1 MYYETF
7 HEDTHERHQL
17 IKEWILENGLGS
29 ANGFNACISSRCTL
43 QCGSCLRQSL
53 AAQGKH
59 PGFSGGDLTLDDTK
73 KLFKYFREVQIN
85 GQVSDP
91 IFNPHLEEIL
101 KYMHES
107 KDADMTW
114 SNLHTAATA
123 KKYKKPYYKKLFEA
137 NPDILWIFGIDGLP
151 EESHLYRKNQDGK
164 FLFEMMCMATDMGV
178 RTTWQWIVF
187 NYNENH
193 IEQGKEL
200 AKKHNLDLEITHS
213 SRWDGLEDLKP
224 SNPEY
229 TKEYGSG

>member
-1 MYYETF
+1 MYHETF
-7 HEDTHERHQL
+7 HENTHERRKL

-29 ANGFNACISSRCTL
+29 DNGFNACISSRCTL
-43 QCGSCLRQSL
+43 QCAACLRQSL
-53 AAQGKH
+53 AEQGKH
-59 PGFSGGDLTLDDTK
+59 PGFSGGDLTLEDAK
-73 KLFKYFREVQIN
+73 KLFKYFKQVQIN

-101 KYMHES
+101 KYMYDS

-114 SNLHTAATA
+114 SNIHTAATA
-123 KKYKKPYYKKLFEA
+123 KKYKESYYKKLFEA

-151 EESHLYRKNQDGK
+151 EESHLYRKNQNGK
-164 FLFEMMCMATDMGV
+164 FLFDMMCMAADMGV

-200 AKKHNLDLEITHS
+200 ARKHNLDLEITYS
-213 SRWDGLEDLKP
+213 SRWDGLEELKP
-224 SNPEY
+224 TNSEY
-229 TKEYGSG
+229 VKEYGSG

>member
-7 HEDTHERHQL
+7 HEDTHERRKL
-17 IKEWILENGLGS
+17 IKEWIVENGLGS
-29 ANGFNACISSRCTL
+29 DNGFNACISSRCTL
-43 QCGSCLRQSL
+43 QCAACLRQSL
-53 AAQGKH
+53 AEQGKH
-59 PGFSGGDLTLDDTK
+59 PGFSGGDLTLEDTK
-73 KLFKYFREVQIN
+73 KLFKYFKQVQIN

-101 KYMHES
+101 KYMYDS

-114 SNLHTAATA
+114 SNIHTAATA
-123 KKYKKPYYKKLFEA
+123 KKYKEPYYKKLFEA

-151 EESHLYRKNQDGK
+151 EESHLYRKNQNGK
-164 FLFEMMCMATDMGV
+164 FLFDMMCMAADMGV

-200 AKKHNLDLEITHS
+200 ARKYNLDLEITYS
-213 SRWDGLEDLKP
+213 SRWDGLEELKP
-224 SNPEY
+224 TNLKY
-229 TKEYGSG
+229 IKEYGSG

>member
-1 MYYETF
+1 MRYETF

-29 ANGFNACISSRCTL
+29 SNGFNACISSRCTL
-43 QCGSCLRQSL
+43 QCAACLRQSL
-53 AAQGKH
+53 AKQGKH
-59 PGFSGGDLTLDDTK
+59 PGFSGGDLTLEDTK
-73 KLFKYFREVQIN
+73 KLFKYFKQVQIN

-101 KYMHES
+101 KYMYDS
-107 KDADMTW
+107 KDAHMKW
-114 SNLHTAATA
+114 SNIHTAATA
-123 KKYKKPYYKKLFEA
+123 KKYKEPYYKKLFEA

-151 EESHLYRKNQDGK
+151 EESHLYRKNQNGK
-164 FLFEMMCMATDMGV
+164 FLFDMMCMAADMGV

-193 IEQGKEL
+193 IEQGIEL

-213 SRWDGLEDLKP
+213 SRWDGLEELKP
-224 SNPEY
+224 TNLKY

>member
-7 HEDTHERHQL
+7 HEDTHERRKL
-17 IKEWILENGLGS
+17 IKEWIVENGLGS
-29 ANGFNACISSRCTL
+29 DNGFNACISSRCTL
-43 QCGSCLRQSL
+43 QCAACLRQSL
-53 AAQGKH
+53 AEQGKH
-59 PGFSGGDLTLDDTK
+59 PGFSGGDLTLEDTK
-73 KLFKYFREVQIN
+73 KLFKYFKQVQIN

-101 KYMHES
+101 KYMYDS

-114 SNLHTAATA
+114 SNIHTAATA
-123 KKYKKPYYKKLFEA
+123 KKYKEPYYKKLFEA

-151 EESHLYRKNQDGK
+151 EESHLYRKNQNGK
-164 FLFEMMCMATDMGV
+164 FLFDMMCMAADMGV

-200 AKKHNLDLEITHS
+200 ARKHNLDLEITYS
-213 SRWDGLEDLKP
+213 SRWDGLEELKP
-224 SNPEY
+224 TNLKY
-229 TKEYGSG
+229 IKEYGSG